1 MKRRLALFL
10 DRDGVINIDQGY
22 VHRVD
27 QFVWIPGVFDTART
41 ANRLG
46 LAVIVATNQAGIARG
61 YYSER
66 QFQELTDWMKAQF
79 AAADAPLAGVYYC
92 PYHPD
97 GLPPYDKDSPF
108 RKPGTGMLVQ
118 AAAEHGLDLAA
129 SVLIGDRESDIAADA
144 SRYRARE
151 SRGRLCMAV
160 ARARSGSRS
169 EQRGAACS
177 LPELKR
183 NPPHAQARPSVPV
196 PKASLPADQ
205 GRTHHEL
212 QSSATFDTTLS
223 RIRGHVHR

>member
-1 MKRRLALFL
+1 VKRRLALFL
-10 DRDGVINIDQGY
+10 DRDGVINVDRGY

-27 QFVWIPGVFDTART
+27 QFVWIPGVFDTVRT

-79 AAADAPLAGVYYC
+79 AAADAPLASVYYC

-118 AAAEHGLDLAA
+118 AAAEQGLDLAA
-129 SVLIGDRESDIAADA
+129 SLLIGDRESDIAAGRSAGLLRTALFSPGGPQPTQADSVLGSHADA
-144 SRYRARE
+144 CAWLSLVLAPGPGASNE
-151 SRGRLCMAV
+151 APPP
-160 ARARSGSRS
+160 RS
-169 EQRGAACS
+169 
-177 LPELKR
+177 
-183 NPPHAQARPSVPV
+183 PS
-196 PKASLPADQ
+196 
-205 GRTHHEL
+205 
-212 QSSATFDTTLS
+212 
-223 RIRGHVHR
+223 